1 MKGASPDIRSILGTG
16 TPIPRL
22 ELMLAAQFDEDTV
35 AGMFE
40 KKRRYEGCCLLS
52 QWSGQKD
59 LHHFISFTILTTSFK
74 RTQKITVDHS
84 SRWYKSNSITICPR
98 ALLWPNFQE
107 EAGYPTT
114 TKKLRRLR

>member
-40 KKRRYEGCCLLS
+40 GKRRYEECCLLS
-52 QWSGQKD
+52 QWSGQKY

-74 RTQKITVDHS
+74 ST
-84 SRWYKSNSITICPR
+84 
-98 ALLWPNFQE
+98 
-107 EAGYPTT
+107 
-114 TKKLRRLR
+114 